1 VQVTDALSR
10 GTDVVFR
17 VDIQGAQTVRRV
29 FPDAVSL
36 FLVGKIN
43 LLLVITV
50 PQIEGT
56 HIDICTADMSS
67 GVQCAQPIVNLAPH
81 LLNTLL

>member
-1 VQVTDALSR
+1 M
-10 GTDVVFR
+10 VFR

-29 FPDAVSL
+29 FPDAVSWL
-36 FLVGKIN
+36 LVGKVD
-43 LLLVITV
+43 LLLVTTV

-56 HIDICTADMSS
+56 HVDICTADMSS

-81 LLNTLL
+81 LLNILLGL